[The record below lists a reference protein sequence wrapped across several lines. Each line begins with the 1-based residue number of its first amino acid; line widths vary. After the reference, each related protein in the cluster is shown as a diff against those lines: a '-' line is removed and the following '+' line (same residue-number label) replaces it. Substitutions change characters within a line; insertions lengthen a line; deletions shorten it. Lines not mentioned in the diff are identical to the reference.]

1 LATSRER
8 LNELRALEAQTAT
21 VDVGSP
27 QPVQPQ
33 AIQPQ
38 QVTPQVAVQ
47 PLAGRSRLE
56 ELRALEVEQAEPT
69 ILEDIGSGLKAGAQI
84 ATGALGQVA
93 GGISGL
99 VASPLGFLPG
109 KEGVGANV
117 SESVSKFF
125 TELAP
130 EDDRSQEFLGNIGTG
145 VEKVT
150 EAVNFP
156 ISGIAGL
163 VNLVSGGG
171 LSSSADVT
179 RSVQDKGIS
188 KVLGDTVMESTG
200 SPLLAT
206 IAETTPTAIM
216 EIFGAKGLKAPI
228 KNRLPSNVGE
238 AIKAAAPDV
247 ATLKA
252 KSRDLFKQVDEIG
265 TKISPNVYD
274 RFVDNLEKK
283 LLKSGLKTKPSLL
296 ELNKKSAPVL
306 EVFKDGKGTAKT
318 FADLKD
324 LRDVAKAAANTLD
337 ANDARLGKIIIR
349 ELDDGIEKI
358 SNEFARSGVNAG
370 EKLRNANELWRR
382 ARSAELIQDMIDDA
396 SLSAS
401 GLENGLRVGARQ
413 ILKNKKKSKFLKG
426 DERAALRQIVE
437 GTGAANAAKILGKFG
452 ISEGQATS
460 MLGASIGI
468 ASGATVAGPAGAL
481 TFATLGQR
489 AKKAAQRLTVKNAK
503 YADDLI
509 RAGDNAGEIAA
520 TYLKNTPVSQ
530 RRVSELT
537 ELLSNPSVNLDSIA
551 KVSKKNKLFKDALFF
566 AQEARR
572 KAQNI
577 GSTAAIV
584 SPTLE
589 TEENE

>member
-1 LATSRER
+1 MATPRE
-8 LNELRALEAQTAT
+8 
-21 VDVGSP
+21 
-27 QPVQPQ
+27 
-33 AIQPQ
+33 
-38 QVTPQVAVQ
+38 
-47 PLAGRSRLE
+47 RLE
-56 ELRALEVEQAEPT
+56 ELRALEAQQATQIAPTEQPIQQPIVQPTQQVVQPPVQPTTDRARLEELRALETQEPT
-69 ILEDIGSGLKAGAQI
+69 VLGDIGSAAKAGTQI
-84 ATGALGQVA
+84 LTGAAGQVA
-93 GGISGL
+93 GGLTGL
-99 VASPLGFLPG
+99 VASPLGFVPG
-109 KEGVGANV
+109 LEGIGAKT

-130 EDDRSQEFLGNIGTG
+130 EDDRSKEFLETIGTG

-156 ISGIAGL
+156 ISGITGL
-163 VNLVSGGG
+163 LEVVTGQGLEKAVN
-171 LSSSADVT
+171 VT
-179 RSVQDKGIS
+179 RAVQEKGIS
-188 KVLGDTVMESTG
+188 KVLGDSVMEATN

-206 IAETTPTAIM
+206 IAETSPTALV
-216 EIFGAKGLKAPI
+216 EVFGAKGIKAPV
-228 KNRLPSNVGE
+228 KNKLPANVGE

-247 ATLKA
+247 QTLKV

-265 TKISPNVYD
+265 TQISPKVYD
-274 RFVDNLEKK
+274 RFVDNLESK
-283 LLKSGLKTKPSLL
+283 LLKAGLKTKPSLL

-306 EVFKDGKGTAKT
+306 EVFKDGKGTSKT

-324 LRDVAKAAANTLD
+324 LRDVAKAAANTID
-337 ANDARLGKIIIR
+337 ANDARLGKLIIR

-358 SNEFARSGVNAG
+358 SNQFARAGVNAG
-370 EKLRNANELWRR
+370 EQLKNANELWRR
-382 ARSAELIQDMIDDA
+382 ARSAELIQDMIEDA

-426 DERAALRQIVE
+426 DERAALRQIVQ

-468 ASGATVAGPAGAL
+468 AGGAAIGGPAGAL
-481 TFATLGQR
+481 SFAALGQR
-489 AKKAAQRLTVKNAK
+489 AKKAAQKLTVKNAK
-503 YADDLI
+503 YADELI

-520 TYLKNTPVSQ
+520 TYLKNTPVAQ

-537 ELLSNPSVNLDSIA
+537 ELLSDPSVNLDLI
-551 KVSKKNKLFKDALFF
+551 KTISKKNKLFKDALFF

-577 GSTAAIV
+577 VSGAAII

-589 TEENE
+589 TENE